1 MQKLDLMEEAVALS
15 NYHFNN
21 DRIDPRFD
29 GAQVLGRFEGEWQDE
44 VEQMIAISKSRSF
57 GTRNMIDSQINVDQ
71 VELDNPVGGS
81 SKEDYQ
87 KMIES
92 FRPYEKE
99 FFDKTDL
106 DYYGYPIINKTN
118 QIGPKVTALFKAF
131 KFTEPSTYTVH
142 IQKVGQVF
150 PYHIDFFHR
159 RRWKDA
165 QQDKVIR
172 IQVMLNDWQPGQ
184 CLGYGNS
191 VYTGWKAGEFHTF
204 DHVSVPHWTSNA
216 NYTPRVSLL
225 ITGVKTD
232 ATEEFLYRARTSK
245 TVKAE

>member
-1 MQKLDLMEEAVALS
+1 MSKLDLMEEAIALS
-15 NYHFNN
+15 NYHFDKNQH
-21 DRIDPRFD
+21 DPRFD
-29 GAQVLGRFEGEWQDE
+29 GAQVLGRFEGEWANE
-44 VEQMIAISKSRSF
+44 VAQMIEISKSRSF
-57 GTRNMIDSQINVDQ
+57 GTRNSIDGQNNSD
-71 VELDNPVGGS
+71 LDNPTGD
-81 SKEDYQ
+81 KEAYQ
-87 KMIES
+87 SMIEG
-92 FRPYEKE
+92 FRPFEKE

-131 KFTEPSTYTVH
+131 KFAEPTTYTIH

-165 QQDKVIR
+165 PQDKVIR
-172 IQVMLNDWQPGQ
+172 IQVMLNDWVPGQ

-204 DHVSVPHWTSNA
+204 DHASVPHWTSNA
-216 NYTPRVSLL
+216 NYEPRVSLL
-225 ITGVKTD
+225 ITGVKTPE
-232 ATEEFLYRARTSK
+232 TEDFLYRARTQK
-245 TVKAE
+245 TVTA